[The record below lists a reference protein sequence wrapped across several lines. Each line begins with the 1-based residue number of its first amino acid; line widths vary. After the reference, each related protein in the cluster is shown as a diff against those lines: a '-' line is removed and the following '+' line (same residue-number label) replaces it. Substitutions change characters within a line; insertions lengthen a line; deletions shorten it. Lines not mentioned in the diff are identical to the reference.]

1 MSANIAGASLK
12 TTPTRKAP
20 PPFDKGDADFIIRSC
35 DNVDFYVFRAVLTL
49 ASTVFEEM
57 FRIPQPPAEGSDGG
71 AHNLK
76 PVVSISEDS
85 QVVDTFL
92 RVIYPLTTPQTM
104 TLPHVHKVLEAGMKY
119 DVSVVVNE
127 MRIALIK
134 PCFLAEDPLQVFSIA
149 YNCRF
154 EDETRAAAAHAVA
167 QGHLDNVDAHLPA
180 LAGVAAGAYYR
191 LMQFHRNQK
200 YAQAGSKNTNDNHPP
215 MPTTDGIG
223 PFCREALPPSQPA
236 GDTIPSVLAP
246 FTDPSADVAIKSRDG
261 RIFRV
266 HRTIIDAASPTLLSS
281 LLAED
286 IPDRAGDTPTYRMP
300 GANSAVVDALLRF
313 CYPGTSRPRFAGTPE
328 SAAHFLHVLAV
339 LQQHAPAA
347 ADDLVH
353 ADWARYASRDPFRFF
368 FHAVAR
374 GLALE
379 ARTCAKLVAGS
390 AQGVALDTLYV
401 PEMEGVGALAYHRLL
416 AYVHAHRNAAL
427 QSVNGCGWVPDPHPA
442 KPPASTSTNS
452 SSHGPDSATR
462 LGCVDGAK
470 CVCADGA
477 LAQSKSKTP
486 LPTLLPLLVAKLNR
500 EPRGGALLNDHAL
513 VDELAGA
520 AHNAMC
526 LPRLYGSVSPSL
538 SRLLVVPAMVCQWSF
553 PVACAVAL
561 VLRHFQVECGCPKG
575 KHIPWAEARLRDI
588 ARRVD
593 EAVSQVSVF
602 GWPVPVIRLRCL
614 LCADNH
620 AGETRPVGRAQV
632 EAVSCTYTLVLLML
646 LYVYKGSRACK
657 APSSPSYEHL
667 YL

>member
-1 MSANIAGASLK
+1 MSTNVAGTSLK

-76 PVVSISEDS
+76 PAVSISEDS

-92 RVIYPLTTPQTM
+92 RVIYPLTTPQTAS
-104 TLPHVHKVLEAGMKY
+104 LSHVYKVLEAGMKY

-127 MRIALIK
+127 MRIALTK
-134 PCFLAEDPLQVFSIA
+134 PCFLADDPLQVFSIA
-149 YNCRF
+149 YNSRF
-154 EDETRAAAAHAVA
+154 EEETRVAAAHAVA

-180 LAGVAAGAYYR
+180 LASVTAGAFYR
-191 LMQFHRNQK
+191 LMQFYRKHEH
-200 YAQAGSKNTNDNHPP
+200 AQVGPKSTDDHHPH
-215 MPTTDGIG
+215 MPTTDDIG
-223 PFCREALPPSQPA
+223 PFCREALPPSQP
-236 GDTIPSVLAP
+236 GGGTIPSVLAP
-246 FTDPSADVAIKSRDG
+246 FTDPNADVAIKSRDG
-261 RIFRV
+261 RTFRL

-300 GANSAVVDALLRF
+300 ENSAVADALLRF

-328 SAAHFLHVLAV
+328 SAAHFLRVLAV
-339 LQQHAPAA
+339 LQRHAPAA

-353 ADWARYASRDPFRFF
+353 ADWARYASQDPFRFF
-368 FHAVAR
+368 FHAIAR
-374 GLALE
+374 GLAVE
-379 ARTCAKLVAGS
+379 ARTCAKLVAGT
-390 AQGVALDTLYV
+390 AQGAALDTVYV

-416 AYVHAHRNAAL
+416 AYVQAHRSAAL
-427 QSVNGCGWVPDPHPA
+427 QSVNGCTWVPEPHAA
-442 KPPASTSTNS
+442 KSTSTGTGPG
-452 SSHGPDSATR
+452 SHGPDSVTR
-462 LGCVDGAK
+462 LACVDGTK

-477 LAQSKSKTP
+477 LAQSKTKTP
-486 LPTLLPLLVAKLNR
+486 LLTLLPTLMAKLSR

-526 LPRLYGSVSPSL
+526 LPRLYGSVSPTL

-553 PVACAVAL
+553 PAACVVAL
-561 VLRHFQVECGCPKG
+561 VLRHFQAECGCPKG

-593 EAVSQVSVF
+593 DAVSQVSVF
-602 GWPVPVIRLRCL
+602 GWPLSRLGCSLYANNR
-614 LCADNH
+614 
-620 AGETRPVGRAQV
+620 AGEARPVGCAQV
-632 EAVSCTYTLVLLML
+632 GPVSGMYTLVLPMS
-646 LYVYKGSRACK
+646 LYVYILQGQ
-657 APSSPSYEHL
+657 
-667 YL
+667 

>member
-1 MSANIAGASLK
+1 MTTNIAGASLK
-12 TTPTRKAP
+12 APPTRKAL

-57 FRIPQPPAEGSDGG
+57 FRIPQPPAEGSGG
-71 AHNLK
+71 HDHNLK
-76 PVVSISEDS
+76 PAVGVSEDS

-92 RVIYPLTTPQTM
+92 RVIYPLTTPQT
-104 TLPHVHKVLEAGMKY
+104 TSLSHVRKVLEAGMKY

-127 MRIALIK
+127 MRMALTK
-134 PCFLAEDPLQVFSIA
+134 PCFLADDPLQVFSIA

-154 EDETRAAAAHAVA
+154 EEETRAAAAHAVA
-167 QGHLDNVDAHLPA
+167 QGHLDNVDAHLPE
-180 LAGVAAGAYYR
+180 LAGVTAGAYYR
-191 LMQFHRNQK
+191 LMQFHRNHK
-200 YAQAGSKNTNDNHPP
+200 HAQAGSKSTNDNQPP
-215 MPTTDGIG
+215 MPTPNDVG
-223 PFCREALPPSQPA
+223 PFCREAPLPLQPG

-246 FTDPSADVAIKSRDG
+246 FTDPGADLAIKSRDG
-261 RIFRV
+261 RTFRV
-266 HRTIIDAASPTLLSS
+266 HRTIIDAASPTLLSA

-300 GANSAVVDALLRF
+300 ENSAVVDALLRF
-313 CYPGTSRPRFAGTPE
+313 CYPAGSRPRFSGTPE

-339 LQQHAPAA
+339 LQRHAPAA

-353 ADWARYASRDPFRFF
+353 ADWARYASREPFRFF

-390 AQGVALDTLYV
+390 VCGATLDTLYV

-416 AYVHAHRNAAL
+416 AYVQAHRTAAL
-427 QSVNGCGWVPDPHPA
+427 QSVNGCTWVPQPPAA
-442 KPPASTSTNS
+442 KPTSTST
-452 SSHGPDSATR
+452 SSHSPDSATR
-462 LGCVDGAK
+462 PACVDGVK
-470 CVCADGA
+470 CVCADSA
-477 LAQSKSKTP
+477 LAQAKSKTP
-486 LPTLLPLLVAKLNR
+486 LLTLLPLLVAKLSR

-526 LPRLYGSVSPSL
+526 LPRLYGSVSPSI

-553 PVACAVAL
+553 PAACAVAL
-561 VLRHFQVECGCPKG
+561 VLRHFQAECGCPKA
-575 KHIPWAEARLRDI
+575 KHIPWAEARLRGI

-593 EAVSQVSVF
+593 EAVSQVKLDLS
-602 GWPVPVIRLRCL
+602 G
-614 LCADNH
+614 
-620 AGETRPVGRAQV
+620 
-632 EAVSCTYTLVLLML
+632 VL
-646 LYVYKGSRACK
+646 K
-657 APSSPSYEHL
+657 
-667 YL
+667 